1 MTETANDLQEINYGD
16 GCIACAAV
24 YCTGER
30 PIVFPE
36 TLSLSL
42 QIGFTIRLHGVGVLG
57 YASRE
62 INKEEGFCVQLPWSF
77 VCGRVTFPR
86 VLYTGNILYSGI
98 RYSSS
103 MTNDPTRY
111 PPRAF

>member
-1 MTETANDLQEINYGD
+1 MTDTANDLQEINYGD

-24 YCTGER
+24 YRGKANS
-30 PIVFPE
+30 FPRNQ
-36 TLSLSL
+36 LSLSL
-42 QIGFTIRLHGVGVLG
+42 KIGFTIRLRGVGVQG
-57 YASRE
+57 SASRE
-62 INKEEGFCVQLPWSF
+62 INKEEGFCVQRPGSF
-77 VCGRVTFPR
+77 VCGRVIFPR

>member
-1 MTETANDLQEINYGD
+1 MCCSLLYRGKANS
-16 GCIACAAV
+16 
-24 YCTGER
+24 
-30 PIVFPE
+30 FPRDQ
-36 TLSLSL
+36 LSLSL

-62 INKEEGFCVQLPWSF
+62 INKEEGFCVQLPGSF